1 MTSQP
6 GVPTIAIHIL
16 SNISQ
21 SKGNNEIWSINRV
34 QQEKYFSWKIMW
46 KMKQGDKFQT
56 SFYFFKKLNMRWKG
70 KWSGALFQYI
80 LIALILPCNKN
91 KLYKTLDHWSRDM
104 VNSIFSEKGL
114 GLISPPHF
122 VYDFSRKM
130 FLMLHSIYCP
140 NFIIWLPLLLRLL
153 GNMCITIVL

>member
-1 MTSQP
+1 
-6 GVPTIAIHIL
+6 
-16 SNISQ
+16 
-21 SKGNNEIWSINRV
+21 
-34 QQEKYFSWKIMW
+34 MW

-114 GLISPPHF
+114 GLISP
-122 VYDFSRKM
+122 
-130 FLMLHSIYCP
+130 LMLCMIFQGKCFSCYIP
-140 NFIIWLPLLLRLL
+140 FIVQISLSDYLYFSGYWVICVSQLFYNKANLVHEQKVQTKTW
-153 GNMCITIVL
+153 IS